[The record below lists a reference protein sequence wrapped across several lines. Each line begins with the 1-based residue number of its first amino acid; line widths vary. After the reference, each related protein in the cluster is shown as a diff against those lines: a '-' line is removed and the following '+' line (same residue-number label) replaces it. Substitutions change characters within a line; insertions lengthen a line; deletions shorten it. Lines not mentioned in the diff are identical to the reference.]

1 MPTEHQHNR
10 EIELRSDEVQEI
22 MSHVPNWMIRWG
34 ISLFFGIIVLFIFL
48 AWLIKYPDVI
58 TGTATLTTST
68 PPIKLV
74 VKSSG
79 EIEKVLIT
87 DKQNIDSNQ
96 TIALIKS
103 TLSDEAHQALVDNLN
118 EIKVAYN
125 QNTLEDLPL
134 AKEDYVFGELQTSY
148 SELKTNLQKYRSLL
162 KENNILFTIQN
173 TKAQINHQTSLLS
186 LVSKQVSRQ
195 KGLLTNAQEKFDSD
209 KTLYEKGVISQA
221 DFFERERTY
230 ENTINTI
237 QELEK
242 SKIQIAIT
250 LTELKKQLN
259 ELNFNFEKEKR
270 DLLIDI
276 KSQISNLES
285 LLSGWQKNYQI
296 TSPINGRLTYLK
308 NISENQFI
316 EQGNELFAVIPDNQN
331 YVAQLEIAKTG
342 FGKVKLG
349 QKVMLKFDNYPH
361 YEYGQVQGEVQSI
374 SLIPNEDK
382 YLVKVIL
389 KEGLTTNYKKTIHY
403 TPEMSG
409 TAEII
414 TEDLRITDRI
424 FNQFRDLFQ

>member
-1 MPTEHQHNR
+1 MPTENQHSS

-34 ISLFFGIIVLFIFL
+34 ISLFFGIIVLFLFL

-58 TGTATLTTST
+58 TGTATLTTSS
-68 PPIKLV
+68 PPVKLV

-79 EIEKVLIT
+79 EIEKILASDNQT
-87 DKQNIDSNQ
+87 IDSNQ
-96 TIALIKS
+96 TIASIQS
-103 TLSDEAHQALVDNLN
+103 TLSDEAHQFLVERLKG
-118 EIKVAYN
+118 IKVAYDLN
-125 QNTLEDLPL
+125 SLEDVELT
-134 AKEDYVFGELQTSY
+134 EENYVFGELQTSY
-148 SELKTNLQKYRSLL
+148 SELKTNVQKYRALL
-162 KENNILFTIQN
+162 KENNVLFTIEN
-173 TKAQINHQTSLLS
+173 TKAQINHQSSLLN
-186 LVSKQVSRQ
+186 LVGKQVSRQ
-195 KGLLTNAQEKFDSD
+195 KGLQENALSKFNSD
-209 KTLYEKGVISQA
+209 KTLYEKGVISQS
-221 DFFERERTY
+221 DFFEREKAY
-230 ENTINTI
+230 ENTINSI

-259 ELNFNFEKEKR
+259 ELSFNFEKEKR
-270 DLLIDI
+270 DVLIEI

-285 LLSGWQKNYQI
+285 LLTGWQRNYVI
-296 TSPINGRLTYLK
+296 TSPINGRLTYLE
-308 NISENQFI
+308 NISTNQFI
-316 EQGNELFAVIPDNQN
+316 EQGKEIFAVIPDDQN
-331 YVAQLEIAKTG
+331 YIAQLEIPKTG

-349 QKVMLKFDNYPH
+349 QKVILKLDNYPH

-389 KEGLTTNYKKTIHY
+389 TEGLITNYKKSIHY

>member
-1 MPTEHQHNR
+1 MPTENQHSND
-10 EIELRSDEVQEI
+10 IELRSDEVQEI

-34 ISLFFGIIVLFIFL
+34 ISLFFGIILLFLFL
-48 AWLIKYPDVI
+48 AWLIKYPDII
-58 TGTATLTTST
+58 TGTATLTTSS

-79 EIEKVLIT
+79 EIEKVLVSDNQT
-87 DKQNIDSNQ
+87 IDSNQ
-96 TIALIKS
+96 TIASIQS
-103 TLSDEAHQALVDNLN
+103 TLSDEAHRFLVERLKG
-118 EIKVAYN
+118 IKVAYD
-125 QNTLEDLPL
+125 QNTLEDL
-134 AKEDYVFGELQTSY
+134 EFTDENYVFGELQTSY

-162 KENNILFTIQN
+162 KENNVLFTIEN
-173 TKAQINHQTSLLS
+173 TKAQISHQSSLLN
-186 LVSKQVSRQ
+186 LVGKQVSRQ
-195 KGLLTNAQEKFDSD
+195 KGLQENALSKFNSD
-209 KTLYEKGVISQA
+209 KTLYEKGVISQS
-221 DFFERERTY
+221 DFFEREKAY
-230 ENTINTI
+230 ENTINSI

-242 SKIQIAIT
+242 NKIQIAIT

-259 ELNFNFEKEKR
+259 ELSFNFEKEKR
-270 DLLIDI
+270 DLLIEI

-285 LLSGWQKNYQI
+285 LLSGWQRNYLI
-296 TSPINGRLTYLK
+296 TSPIDGRLTYLE
-308 NISENQFI
+308 NISTNQFI
-316 EQGNELFAVIPDNQN
+316 EQGKEIFAVIPDDQN
-331 YVAQLEIAKTG
+331 YIAQLEIPKTG

-349 QKVMLKFDNYPH
+349 QKVILKLDNYPH

-389 KEGLTTNYKKTIHY
+389 TEGLITNYKKTIHY